1 MIQTGQIRIL
11 TRSFQIEL
19 EVELLSLLVAN
30 IVIGVPG
37 TLCLGLQSCGSISI
51 AEVWIEAGVG
61 QPASWPLVPVFAL
74 SIANSASP
82 VQHDFMLLP
91 SRRLS

>member
-1 MIQTGQIRIL
+1 MIQTGPIRIL

-19 EVELLSLLVAN
+19 EVELLSLLGAN

-37 TLCLGLQSCGSISI
+37 NFVSGSAVMWQLSR

-61 QPASWPLVPVFAL
+61 QPASWPLVQVFAL

-82 VQHDFMLLP
+82 VQHDFMLP
-91 SRRLS
+91 TSRHLS